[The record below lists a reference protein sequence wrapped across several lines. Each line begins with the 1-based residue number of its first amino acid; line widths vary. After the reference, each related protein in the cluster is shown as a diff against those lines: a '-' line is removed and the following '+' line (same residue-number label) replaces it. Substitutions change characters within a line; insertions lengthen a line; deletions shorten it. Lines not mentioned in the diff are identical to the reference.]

1 MQIAND
7 VTEAVR
13 AIPRCANS
21 AVWIAYSGGLDSTVL
36 LHASLTVLS
45 NPHCKAI
52 HVDHGINPKTEE
64 WAEHCQ
70 EVCDRWGVSLDIERV
85 RLARGNVEL
94 QARIARYQQFERRL
108 QSNDLAVTAHHA
120 DDVAES
126 QLWQFLTGRSV
137 VGIAS
142 KKVLGKGHVVRPF
155 LHLTKQH
162 LRDYAEKHSL
172 SWIEDPSNADIALD
186 RNWIRHRLL
195 PIIEQRFPDVRTR
208 LSEWSPSR
216 LPEVQKG
223 PLELANTPIDA
234 GHVRA
239 WLLAHGSNPPNT
251 AIDEIIR
258 QSQARPDSSP
268 IVQISDQRQVRRY
281 RGRLYLVTFFPPFD
295 PREAATGVDMELSNG
310 SLTWTESSRGLS
322 PNQTFELRNRSHFA
336 STKLTMRINAMSKS
350 ISSLFQEKGIAPWL
364 RDGWPILMKS
374 ERVVCVPGIAL
385 ADETRDSSNKGQA
398 CIPIWN
404 PKTD

>member
-36 LHASLTVLS
+36 LHASLSVLAKS
-45 NPHCKAI
+45 YCKAI
-52 HVDHGINPKTEE
+52 HVDHGINPKSEE

-70 EVCDRWGVSLDIERV
+70 EVCEHWGVSLDIERV

-94 QARIARYQQFERRL
+94 QARMARYQQFERRL
-108 QSNDLAVTAHHA
+108 QSEDLVITAHHA
-120 DDVAES
+120 DDFAES

-195 PIIEQRFPDVRTR
+195 PIIKQRFPDVKSR
-208 LSEWSPSR
+208 LSEWTPSR
-216 LPEVQKG
+216 LPEIQKG
-223 PLELANTPIDA
+223 PFELANTPIDA
-234 GHVRA
+234 RHVRA

-251 AIDEIIR
+251 TIDEIIR
-258 QSQARPDSSP
+258 QSQARPDASP
-268 IVQISDQRQVRRY
+268 VVQISDQRDVRRY
-281 RGRLYLVTFFPPFD
+281 RGNLYLVTLFPPFD
-295 PREAATGVDMELSNG
+295 PQDAESGEDMELSNG
-310 SLTWTESSRGLS
+310 SLTWTESSRGFL
-322 PNQTFELRNRSHFA
+322 PNRTFELRNRSHLA
-336 STKLTMRINAMSKS
+336 TTKLTMRINAMSKS
-350 ISSLFQEKGIAPWL
+350 ISSLFKEKGIAPWL
-364 RDGWPILMKS
+364 RDGWPILMQR
-374 ERVVCVPGIAL
+374 ERVVCIPGIAF
-385 ADETRDSSNKGQA
+385 ADESRDGANNGQA
-398 CIPIWN
+398 CIPSWK